1 MLGIGYFLVDCNN
14 ITVVD
19 GVVIEW

>member
-1 MLGIGYFLVDCNN
+1 MLGTAYFLVDCNN

>member
-1 MLGIGYFLVDCNN
+1 MLNLGYFLVDCDN

-19 GVVIEW
+19 GVVVEW